1 MSLSNEVKVGIFTVV
16 AAAILLAGTVF
27 IGGFTIFEK
36 GYKVNVVFD
45 SAPDLKAR
53 SKVKYGGGVNIGRV
67 NNLSLTNDGKIN
79 VELFIFKN
87 TKGFKFR
94 KDCYISVSSTGVMG
108 EKFINVSGGS
118 KASALVVPGDVLSG
132 RSSYGI
138 DAALESM
145 SQASAEL
152 KDVLGALNKIVGGV
166 QSSLV
171 GSLQNVNDLTRVT
184 KSIVEKSGPA
194 ITRSVENFEKTS
206 QELALATKN
215 LQELTG
221 QLNILIKDINKGD
234 LPKTMDN
241 LNKVSLKLDETVS
254 NLDSAAKKIDKGD
267 GTLSV
272 LINDKKMAE
281 DLKGFIK
288 DVKDNP
294 WKILWKK

>member
-1 MSLSNEVKVGIFTVV
+1 MALSNEVKVGIFTTL
-16 AAAILLAGTVF
+16 AAVILFAGTVY
-27 IGGFTIFEK
+27 IGGYTFLQP

-67 NNLSLTNDGKIN
+67 NELSLTNDGKIN

-87 TKGFKFR
+87 TKGFEFR
-94 KDCYISVSSTGVMG
+94 KDSYIAVSSTGVMG
-108 EKFINVSGGS
+108 EKFINVSGGT
-118 KASALVVPGDVLSG
+118 KTAALVVPGDTLSG
-132 RSSYGI
+132 KSSYGI

-171 GSLQNVNDLTRVT
+171 GSVQNVNDLTKVT
-184 KSIVEKSGPA
+184 KGIVEKSGPA

-215 LQELTG
+215 LQELTN
-221 QLNILIKDINKGD
+221 QLNMIIKDVNKAD

-241 LNKVSLKLDETVS
+241 LNKVSVKLDETVS
-254 NLDSAAKKIDKGD
+254 SLDSAAKKVDKGD
-267 GTLSV
+267 GTLAV
-272 LINDKKMAE
+272 LLNDKKMAE
-281 DLKGFIK
+281 DLKTLLK

-294 WKILWKK
+294 WKLLWKK